1 MVAYIIMAIIAY
13 AIGSINF
20 SVIIS
25 KKMAGFDVR
34 EKGSGNAGST
44 NVLRTV
50 GKKAAAITLLCDILK
65 GVISIVIALLIGA
78 IAGDSANS
86 AIVVEIAA
94 LAVVIG
100 HTFPVFFGFR
110 GGKGVAT
117 SLGVIL
123 LVNWKIG
130 LICLIFAL
138 ALMALTRMV
147 SLGSISAAV
156 LFAVLTIFV
165 RDSYIGGIEFD
176 FSFIVFG
183 ILLAALVIFNHRSNL
198 KRIINGT
205 ENKLSFKKK
214 DVSTKTEEK
223 VEENVKT
230 ENEVKTEEKLEDKN
244 QTENSKENENS
255 DKSQN

>member
-34 EKGSGNAGST
+34 EKGSGNAGTT

-50 GKKAAAITLLCDILK
+50 GKKAAIITLICDILK
-65 GVISIVIALLIGA
+65 GVISVLIALLVGK
-78 IAGDSANS
+78 IAGESANS

-100 HTFPVFFGFR
+100 HTFPIFFGFR

-123 LVNWKIG
+123 VVNWKIG
-130 LICLIFAL
+130 LICLVFAL

-147 SLGSISAAV
+147 SLGSISASV
-156 LFAVLTIFV
+156 LFAVLTMFI
-165 RDSYIGGIEFD
+165 RDSYIGGIDFD
-176 FSFIVFG
+176 FSFIIFG

-214 DVSTKTEEK
+214 EKESDSEDKIEENKEESNKEEK
-223 VEENVKT
+223 EDSETVKY
-230 ENEVKTEEKLEDKN
+230 K
-244 QTENSKENENS
+244 
-255 DKSQN
+255 

>member
-1 MVAYIIMAIIAY
+1 MVAYIIMAIVAY
-13 AIGSINF
+13 LIGSINF

-50 GKKAAAITLLCDILK
+50 GKKAALITLVCDIFK
-65 GVISIVIALLIGA
+65 GIISVLIALLVGK
-78 IAGDSANS
+78 IAGESANS

-123 LVNWKIG
+123 IVNWKIG
-130 LICLIFAL
+130 LICLVFAL

-147 SLGSISAAV
+147 SLGSISASV
-156 LFAVLTIFV
+156 LFAVLTMFI
-165 RDSYIGGIEFD
+165 RDSYIGGIDFD
-176 FSFIVFG
+176 FSFIIFG
-183 ILLAALVIFNHRSNL
+183 ILLAALVIFNHRTNL

-205 ENKLSFKKK
+205 ENKLNFKKK
-214 DVSTKTEEK
+214 DKNSEENSEEK
-223 VEENVKT
+223 NDEKKEENS
-230 ENEVKTEEKLEDKN
+230 E
-244 QTENSKENENS
+244 ENSEEIKY
-255 DKSQN
+255 K

>member
-1 MVAYIIMAIIAY
+1 MVAYIIMAAIAY
-13 AIGSINF
+13 LIGSINF

-50 GKKAAAITLLCDILK
+50 GKKAAIITLVCDILK
-65 GVISIVIALLIGA
+65 GVVSVLIALLVGA
-78 IAGDSANS
+78 IAGESANS

-123 LVNWKIG
+123 IVNWKIG
-130 LICLIFAL
+130 LICLVFAL

-147 SLGSISAAV
+147 SLGSISASV
-156 LFAVLTIFV
+156 LFAVLTMFI
-165 RDSYIGGIEFD
+165 RDSYIGGIDFD
-176 FSFIVFG
+176 FSFIIFG

-214 DVSTKTEEK
+214 EKESDSEDKIEENKEESNKEEK
-223 VEENVKT
+223 EDSETVKY
-230 ENEVKTEEKLEDKN
+230 K
-244 QTENSKENENS
+244 
-255 DKSQN
+255 